1 MEEAKSN
8 HILLVEDTLTQAI
21 YMQHALEGAGYKV
34 SLARSGEKA
43 LAALEEQET
52 NGAALPDMVL
62 SDINMPGIDGME
74 MIAAIKQREKTKNL
88 HCVLLVTPSA
98 ISELKDLLACP
109 ADGIVFK
116 SGSEAKFVNQVKL
129 VDKNLAAIGRDAVKL
144 EKTEILLSS
153 DDPLTSKHKLMLYL
167 AQSYQQI
174 LDSE

>member
-1 MEEAKSN
+1 MDDTKSN

-43 LAALEEQET
+43 LAALEEMDS
-52 NGAALPDMVL
+52 AALPNLVL

-74 MIAAIKQREKTKNL
+74 MITAIKQSEKTRNL

-116 SGSEAKFVNQVKL
+116 SGSEAKFVRQVKL

-144 EKTEILLSS
+144 EETKILLAS
-153 DDPLTSKHKLMLYL
+153 DDQLTSKHKLMLYL